1 MDLISLVCLHRGE
14 RLRAADTATDTD
26 TDTAA
31 NTAVDTAAEM
41 HK

>member
-1 MDLISLVCLHRGE
+1 MDLISLVYLHRGE

-41 HK
+41 H

>member
-31 NTAVDTAAEM
+31 DTAAEM
-41 HK
+41 H

>member
-1 MDLISLVCLHRGE
+1 MDLISPVCLHHGE
-14 RLRAADTATDTD
+14 RRRAADTATDTD